1 MPEARTAG
9 GAPSGVF
16 SPKHD
21 QKRPRSTRTKIQNI
35 AKRSGRARIASLGSG
50 GSNDT
55 WRGRV
60 EGAISTRSPCPC
72 GLGPGPLIS
81 ANPSKMAA
89 PLPLRFRGK
98 TELRLALIVL
108 ATAIVPLVTAI
119 VFARSLFDRSV
130 SVWLNPEVG
139 KQLDRGLDVYR
150 DYVLAKKDAL
160 RSEADVLAQDDELR
174 TSLEGRDRSRTEKRL
189 AHLRDGNPTISELR
203 IEGEDSTVVASAPP
217 KKPIDETLARSFEVR
232 KSILDDR
239 SKRTLLAVFSVE
251 RQRFDELD
259 AATRT
264 AAEYHRLE
272 ASKSDLYDG
281 ALRAYVVLLLATAL
295 LTVLLGT
302 VLARGVTRRVYRL
315 VGGMQRVAAGDLSAR
330 VPVTGA
336 DELTELAA
344 GFNRMVGEVDRSRST
359 IAYLERVSAW
369 QEMAQRLAHEIKN
382 PLTPIQLAIEEC
394 HRRYDDTNPAF
405 RRLLDTT
412 LEVVEEEVATLRRLV
427 ESFSNFARMPT
438 AELFPDDLARFL
450 RETSENVGTV
460 EGGESTDDEGALAA
474 VEWRVP
480 NTSMP
485 VMVDRQLL
493 RRVIINL
500 VRNAAQALRG
510 TRVTDDVPGHIVVRT
525 EVRPEGYAI
534 IVEDDGPGVPE
545 AMRDRIF
552 DPYVTSKDDGDGLGL
567 AIAKKIIMEHG
578 GAISVGESA
587 ALGGAAF
594 TLRLPLVEHAPRS
607 APSANTLSA
616 MPVSMPPPSRD

>member
-16 SPKHD
+16 SPKLD

-203 IEGEDSTVVASAPP
+203 IEGEDSTVVATAPA

-330 VPVTGA
+330 VPVTGT

-460 EGGESTDDEGALAA
+460 EGGEGPDDEGALAA

-594 TLRLPLVEHAPRS
+594 TLRLPLVEHAPRQ

-616 MPVSMPPPSRD
+616 MPVSTPPPSRA

>member
-1 MPEARTAG
+1 
-9 GAPSGVF
+9 
-16 SPKHD
+16 
-21 QKRPRSTRTKIQNI
+21 
-35 AKRSGRARIASLGSG
+35 
-50 GSNDT
+50 
-55 WRGRV
+55 
-60 EGAISTRSPCPC
+60 
-72 GLGPGPLIS
+72 
-81 ANPSKMAA
+81 MAA

-203 IEGEDSTVVASAPP
+203 IEGEGSTVVASAPP

-330 VPVTGA
+330 VPVTGT

-594 TLRLPLVEHAPRS
+594 TLRLPLVEHAPRQ
-607 APSANTLSA
+607 APSATTLSA
-616 MPVSMPPPSRD
+616 MPVSTPPPSRA

>member
-1 MPEARTAG
+1 
-9 GAPSGVF
+9 
-16 SPKHD
+16 
-21 QKRPRSTRTKIQNI
+21 
-35 AKRSGRARIASLGSG
+35 
-50 GSNDT
+50 
-55 WRGRV
+55 
-60 EGAISTRSPCPC
+60 
-72 GLGPGPLIS
+72 
-81 ANPSKMAA
+81 MAA

-108 ATAIVPLVTAI
+108 ATAIVPLATAI
-119 VFARSLFDRSV
+119 IFARSLFDRSV

-139 KQLDRGLDVYR
+139 QQLDRGLDVYR
-150 DYVLAKKDAL
+150 DYVRAKKDAL

-174 TSLEGRDRSRTEKRL
+174 TSLEGKDRARIEKRL
-189 AHLRDGNPTISELR
+189 THLRDGSPAISSLR
-203 IEGEDSTVVASAPP
+203 IEGEDSAVIASVAP
-217 KKPIDETLARSFEVR
+217 KQALDETLQRAFEVR
-232 KSILDDR
+232 RSIVDDR
-239 SKRTLLAVFSVE
+239 ANRTLLVVFAVE

-272 ASKSDLYDG
+272 GSKSELYDG
-281 ALRAYVVLLLATAL
+281 ALRAYALLLLATAL
-295 LTVLLGT
+295 VTVVLGT

-315 VGGMQRVAAGDLSAR
+315 VGGMQRVATGDLSAR
-330 VPVTGA
+330 VPVPGT

-344 GFNRMVGEVDRSRST
+344 GFNRMVSEVERSRST

-438 AELFPDDLARFL
+438 AELFPDDLSRFL
-450 RETSENVGTV
+450 RETSENMGTV
-460 EGGESTDDEGALAA
+460 EAGEHAVDESTLAG
-474 VEWRVP
+474 VEWRIP
-480 NTSMP
+480 SASMP
-485 VMVDRQLL
+485 VLVDRQLL

-500 VRNAAQALRG
+500 VRNASQALRDTRAAG
-510 TRVTDDVPGHIVVRT
+510 TTSPGRIVVRT
-525 EVRPEGYAI
+525 EASSEGYAI
-534 IVEDDGPGVPE
+534 VVEDDGPGVPE

-552 DPYVTSKDDGDGLGL
+552 DPYVTSKADGDGLGL

-578 GAISVGESA
+578 GSIDVAASE

-607 APSANTLSA
+607 APAAASAGTSASAPPLSNTPKGERAGS
-616 MPVSMPPPSRD
+616 